1 MSNYK
6 LIMLDNPILTADKKE
21 ILPGE
26 KYYYLHQNNEIRL
39 SIPSDKD
46 YFKILNKFD
55 KIIATNNS
63 EYNDELPSIDFSKLS
78 KKEKTII
85 EWVDIEDLA
94 WKHTRKT
101 GSAAGFYDFISGF
114 ELAKKLYSKK
124 LNLEDTELLISE
136 IIAKYKL
143 GKLNDLIDVNKIIK
157 SYFNSVKKFDVEIS
171 CKCSMCGGKNYH
183 KLSCKTPSLRDEKPI
198 VKNNSIKINKII

>member
-21 ILPGE
+21 ILAGE

-46 YFKILNKFD
+46 YFKNLNKFD

-101 GSAAGFYDFISGF
+101 GSTAGFYDF
-114 ELAKKLYSKK
+114 
-124 LNLEDTELLISE
+124 
-136 IIAKYKL
+136 
-143 GKLNDLIDVNKIIK
+143 
-157 SYFNSVKKFDVEIS
+157 NSVKKIDVEIS
-171 CKCSMCGGKNYH
+171 WKCSMCGGKNYH
-183 KLSCKTPSLRDEKPI
+183 KLSCKTPSLREEKPI
-198 VKNNSIKINKII
+198 VKNNSIKIIQLL